1 MSNQSEIDYDKQF
14 QDDLAKA
21 TALSLEQQALDDYR
35 RAKKYGTA
43 AHYYNE
49 RAQSQSPS
57 LQHSHSLNQR
67 QQSTESAVAF
77 YAQLRTRYQQSRG
90 NSSETTAPPP
100 MPPHR
105 RHSEA
110 NNNVSLNVAAVT
122 AASRER
128 SKTPPAT
135 LPESDLISFSSPTAK
150 EAQPNTFEKL
160 IEDLQKLQTSS
171 QQTALVP
178 FGPVAA
184 TPMTSMQAAAGFR
197 APPPPQATPTH
208 NTAIYAA
215 AAAAGAAGGGGG
227 NCMQLVPFTPLPTAQ
242 QQKVPLTSEE
252 LQKLYNMPLQQQ
264 QQQQQYYQQ
273 HQQQHQHMA
282 AIMPPGVVYPAQ
294 RMGFVPSV
302 GGGFVA
308 PTHASNY
315 TQSAPPTAAAAA
327 TYIPPQFPSTV
338 SHYGF
343 QYGGMPPSAAP
354 YYGVASA
361 AAASPHISST
371 GSNVSIAAAPIPLT
385 KSQSAA
391 AAITPNDSNNKGGGG
406 GGSSGFIGAV
416 AAGARRPTPP
426 VRKPQRTGNDLIDL
440 SQEDDS
446 RVSVLE
452 AFDPLLNADEAG
464 CDDGSDCTSY
474 YAEYDPFDYLYSGG
488 GTQYSDPVYEAV
500 NKLEKS
506 AVSPNVSSIGWRT
519 DYLSRDEALAT
530 DPIAIGNST
539 HYQLDDQLPSGS
551 RSPPPPLP
559 PRNSGSR
566 SPPFLSGLYPTLKQD
581 NNFESSSQ
589 VGAGA
594 GAGGF
599 YSTPSS
605 AVRPSATL
613 DRRKT
618 FGTRLYEVVTEQRTV
633 DPELLEFFFMV
644 KELRMR
650 YLYND
655 AQTNPGHVIA
665 SEFNY
670 HYPLETSIKILVH
683 PTLKAL
689 MPHTEMA
696 RTQGQ
701 VKGYGVPVVFTCDI
715 NTAVEL
721 VIDQAFC
728 SLEGQI
734 KGTPNDYVVKPIGVS
749 EWLSPTSKLSQLEC
763 VHNSLKLEQDVQLGL
778 CVKSEESM
786 QVIARTQSDDMRD
799 AELRAEDV
807 LPNEMATTINYDNM
821 MILIETLETEIDK
834 LESADPNSRSIL
846 SCSGV
851 VQAAKAIC
859 ALLGSIDTLEI
870 SACITDLKRIC
881 EESQVKY
888 AAHTTESN
896 PEIVSERGDYAE
908 VRMVPRSKLDQIKL
922 KCSQLRDAVQELIEL
937 YSNVFRVGFSVKSV
951 DYSTTPIPVSCVLKP
966 IVVSINCLHRPPP
979 TWRYDDYSLGV
990 QINYGTRFV
999 SDPIVTKCSNDM
1011 SGGLFPRLNFSSWLT
1026 FEKNPI
1032 CTLPRESRLIFV
1044 LYGTQTA
1051 ENEQNTDAN
1060 GERRHVATELG
1071 WCAIQLFDQKR
1082 EMICGSYLLSMWP
1095 PTTDKFLGPAPARGC
1110 HPQPDICP
1118 VLSIEVPPYG
1128 GRILFPEPLEQPPPA
1143 PRYDFNSLDTNLQQ
1157 ELLDTAEQGYSG
1169 AKDKREVF
1177 WEKRLYLQSF
1187 PYALPKV
1194 LHAAHSWD
1202 YASLMD
1208 LHSLLHSWAP
1218 LSPLQAL
1225 ELLLPRYPDAKVRE
1239 KAAEWISQLPN
1250 DQLVDYLP
1258 QLLQALKH
1266 DTYEASA
1273 MARFL
1278 LCKCLESPRIAHHMY
1293 WLLVHSLP
1301 GDDPQNSIDAS
1312 SVANEIDESLITQ
1325 ARYYRRNKMMLRALL
1340 AICGERLLARFL
1352 SQNMMCKSLARLAE
1366 SVKEAKESLRQKT
1379 LCFGM
1384 DTVHQQLGDKPTSLP
1399 LGPELEVTGVN
1410 VRSCSYFNS
1419 NTLPLKI
1426 SYIGSDGEVLPAI
1439 FKSGDDLQQDMLT
1452 IQLIRVMNKMWLAEG
1467 LDLKMVTFN
1476 CVPTGFKKGMIEL
1489 VSDAETLRKIQVE
1502 YGLTGSFKDRPI
1514 AEWLAKQNPSQ
1525 LEYQRAVKNFTV
1537 SCAGYSVATYILGI
1551 CDRHNDNI
1559 MLKTSGHLFH
1569 IDFGKFLGDAQMFGN
1584 FKRDRTPFVLTSDM
1598 AYVINGGD
1606 KPSTDFHYFVD
1617 LCCRAFN
1624 IIRKHGDL
1632 ILHMLALMAT
1642 AGIPGVT
1649 ADAVT
1654 YVRGALLPE
1663 QSNPEAAASF
1673 AKMIQFSLKSW
1684 FTQFN
1689 FFLHN
1694 LAQMRFSNDEGSGE
1708 LLSFVPRKYT
1718 MQQDGRLKSVMVVR
1732 CQKHYDMEKYYTYI
1746 LQVTRHGQTDPT
1758 HLFRSYKE
1766 FTEFHQKLCLHF
1778 PLAKLHSLPSGM
1790 HVGRSNVKSVAERR
1804 LPQIQ
1809 RFLISLF
1816 NSADEI
1822 AHSDLVYTFFH
1833 PLLRDQQEAKLTV
1846 SKVREVKQPTREN
1859 PYEVGQIKISLQYR
1873 RGVLTVMIH
1882 HAKGLPML
1890 QGGQEPNT
1898 YVKCYLK
1905 PDATKVTKR
1914 KTKVVRKTCVPSFM
1928 ETLEYRMPME
1938 HIQIRTLHVTV
1949 WSHDTLQ
1956 ENELLGGFQID
1967 LSKYD
1972 LRKELIDWF
1981 RLGPMPRN

>member
-1 MSNQSEIDYDKQF
+1 MSNQSEVDYDKQF

-43 AHYYNE
+43 AHYYSE
-49 RAQSQSPS
+49 QRAHSQSPS
-57 LQHSHSLNQR
+57 LQHSHTQR
-67 QQSTESAVAF
+67 QQSTESVVDY
-77 YAQLRTRYQQSRG
+77 YAQLRARYQQSRG
-90 NSSETTAPPP
+90 NSNDTAAPTATAVAPPI
-100 MPPHR
+100 PPSR

-110 NNNVSLNVAAVT
+110 NNNISLNVAAVT
-122 AASRER
+122 AASCER

-150 EAQPNTFEKL
+150 ETQPSMFDKL
-160 IEDLQKLQTSS
+160 IEDLQKLQTTS

-184 TPMTSMQAAAGFR
+184 
-197 APPPPQATPTH
+197 APIAPIH
-208 NTAIYAA
+208 A
-215 AAAAGAAGGGGG
+215 AAAAGVYRGTPPPMAAAPAHSAAAMYGAAGVGVPGA
-227 NCMQLVPFTPLPTAQ
+227 NCMQLVPFTPALQ

-252 LQKLYNMPLQQQ
+252 LQKLYNMPQQQQQ

-273 HQQQHQHMA
+273 SHQHQQYMA
-282 AIMPPGVVYPAQ
+282 AIAPVAGMVYPPPPPPA
-294 RMGFVPSV
+294 RPGFVPSV
-302 GGGFVA
+302 GGFA
-308 PTHASNY
+308 TPPPHAASF
-315 TQSAPPTAAAAA
+315 TQSAPATAAASAA
-327 TYIPPQFPSTV
+327 YTPPHFPPTV

-343 QYGGMPPSAAP
+343 QYGALP
-354 YYGVASA
+354 ASSSPFYTGTQ
-361 AAASPHISST
+361 AASM
-371 GSNVSIAAAPIPLT
+371 PLA
-385 KSQSAA
+385 KSQSAV
-391 AAITPNDSNNKGGGG
+391 AAIVPN
-406 GGSSGFIGAV
+406 GSGA
-416 AAGARRPTPP
+416 ATTGARRLS
-426 VRKPQRTGNDLIDL
+426 KAQRTGNDLIDL

-452 AFDPLLNADEAG
+452 AFDPLLNVEGEG
-464 CDDGSDCTSY
+464 CDDDSDCTSY

-519 DYLSRDEALAT
+519 DYLSRDDVLNSVAAT
-530 DPIAIGNST
+530 TTSSSVSPT
-539 HYQLDDQLPSGS
+539 HFLPGDHSPSGS

-566 SPPFLSGLYPTLKQD
+566 SPPFPHSGLYPTLRRD
-581 NNFESSSQ
+581 NSFESSTS
-589 VGAGA
+589 VGI
-594 GAGGF
+594 
-599 YSTPSS
+599 SSS
-605 AVRPSATL
+605 AAAGSSHATSSPFGRPSAATL

-618 FGTRLYEVVTEQRTV
+618 NGTRLYEVVTDRRTV
-633 DPELLEFFFMV
+633 DSELLEFFFMV

-655 AQTNPGHVIA
+655 TQTNPGHVIA

-683 PTLKAL
+683 PALKAL
-689 MPHTEMA
+689 LPSAEMAA

-749 EWLSPTSKLSQLEC
+749 EWLSPSSKLSQLEC

-778 CVKSEESM
+778 CVKSEENM
-786 QVIARTQSDDMRD
+786 QVIARTQGDDSRD
-799 AELRAEDV
+799 TDLRAEDI
-807 LPNEMATTINYDNM
+807 LPNEMAATINYDNM

-834 LESADPNSRSIL
+834 LECADPNSRSIL

-851 VQAAKAIC
+851 VQAVKAIC

-870 SACITDLKRIC
+870 SACIADLKRIC
-881 EESQVKY
+881 EEGQVKY
-888 AAHTTESN
+888 ASHSTETN

-908 VRMVPRSKLDQIKL
+908 VRLVPRPMLDQIKL
-922 KCSQLRDAVQELIEL
+922 KCNQLRDAVQELIEL
-937 YSNVFRVGFSVKSV
+937 YSNVFRVGFSVKSL
-951 DYSTTPIPVSCVLKP
+951 DYSTTPMPISCVLKP

-990 QINYGTRFV
+990 QIVYGTRFV

-1032 CTLPRESRLIFV
+1032 CTLPREARLIFV

-1060 GERRHVATELG
+1060 GERRQVPTELG

-1128 GRILFPEPLEQPPPA
+1128 GRIMFPEPVEQPAPA
-1143 PRYDFNSLDTNLQQ
+1143 PRYDFNSLDANLQQ
-1157 ELLDTAEQGYSG
+1157 DLLDTAEQGYSG

-1202 YASLMD
+1202 YASLID
-1208 LHSLLHSWAP
+1208 LHSLLHSWTP

-1239 KAAEWISQLPN
+1239 RAVEWISHLPN

-1312 SVANEIDESLITQ
+1312 SVANEFDESLITQ

-1340 AICGERLLARFL
+1340 AICGEKLLARFL

-1384 DTVHQQLGDKPTSLP
+1384 ETVHQQLGDKPTSLP

-1426 SYIGSDGEVLPAI
+1426 SYIGSDGEILPAI

-1732 CQKHYDMEKYYTYI
+1732 CQKHYDTEKYYTYI
-1746 LQVTRHGQTDPT
+1746 LRVTRHGQTDPT

-1778 PLAKLHSLPSGM
+1778 PLAKLH
-1790 HVGRSNVKSVAERR
+1790 R
-1804 LPQIQ
+1804 
-1809 RFLISLF
+1809 
-1816 NSADEI
+1816 
-1822 AHSDLVYTFFH
+1822 
-1833 PLLRDQQEAKLTV
+1833 
-1846 SKVREVKQPTREN
+1846 
-1859 PYEVGQIKISLQYR
+1859 
-1873 RGVLTVMIH
+1873 
-1882 HAKGLPML
+1882 
-1890 QGGQEPNT
+1890 
-1898 YVKCYLK
+1898 
-1905 PDATKVTKR
+1905 
-1914 KTKVVRKTCVPSFM
+1914 
-1928 ETLEYRMPME
+1928 
-1938 HIQIRTLHVTV
+1938 
-1949 WSHDTLQ
+1949 
-1956 ENELLGGFQID
+1956 
-1967 LSKYD
+1967 
-1972 LRKELIDWF
+1972 
-1981 RLGPMPRN
+1981 

>member
-1 MSNQSEIDYDKQF
+1 MTNQAEIDYEKQF

-35 RAKKYGTA
+35 RSKKYGTA
-43 AHYYNE
+43 ANTYYE
-49 RAQSQSPS
+49 RSQSTQSDASTYYTQLRNRHMSRNNSMTPPPLGASVLQSQ
-57 LQHSHSLNQR
+57 
-67 QQSTESAVAF
+67 
-77 YAQLRTRYQQSRG
+77 
-90 NSSETTAPPP
+90 
-100 MPPHR
+100 R
-105 RHSEA
+105 RHSEVSNA
-110 NNNVSLNVAAVT
+110 NILAGNTTT
-122 AASRER
+122 AKER
-128 SKTPPAT
+128 SKTPSSS
-135 LPESDLISFSSPTAK
+135 LPESDLISFASPTSKKPENA
-150 EAQPNTFEKL
+150 TFEKL
-160 IEDLQKLQTSS
+160 IEDLQKIQTSNS
-171 QQTALVP
+171 QTALVP
-178 FGPVAA
+178 LGP
-184 TPMTSMQAAAGFR
+184 TAAAPIYPSYR
-197 APPPPQATPTH
+197 TVTPAVIYRPQQYVP
-208 NTAIYAA
+208 
-215 AAAAGAAGGGGG
+215 GPGG
-227 NCMQLVPFTPLPTAQ
+227 MQLVPFTPPTQ
-242 QQKVPLTSEE
+242 QTKVPLTNEE
-252 LQKLYNMPLQQQ
+252 LQKLYNMPHPQTT
-264 QQQQQYYQQ
+264 
-273 HQQQHQHMA
+273 A
-282 AIMPPGVVYPAQ
+282 YPHHI
-294 RMGFVPSV
+294 GF
-302 GGGFVA
+302 
-308 PTHASNY
+308 
-315 TQSAPPTAAAAA
+315 
-327 TYIPPQFPSTV
+327 IPPQGFYHSSANFQQQSMTQGAMSTAYLQAQQGYQYNTLSGSAGSTNYIAPMQPSNNLNQV
-338 SHYGF
+338 NNL
-343 QYGGMPPSAAP
+343 
-354 YYGVASA
+354 
-361 AAASPHISST
+361 
-371 GSNVSIAAAPIPLT
+371 NVSNASNLNIPKISKSHSASSVSAPNGTVENLNT
-385 KSQSAA
+385 QR
-391 AAITPNDSNNKGGGG
+391 NQ
-406 GGSSGFIGAV
+406 
-416 AAGARRPTPP
+416 TPP
-426 VRKPQRTGNDLIDL
+426 ARKPRTADDLIDL
-440 SQEDDS
+440 SHEDDS

-452 AFDPLLNADEAG
+452 AFDPLLNEENEGNDNA
-464 CDDGSDCTSY
+464 SDCTSY
-474 YAEYDPFDYLYSGG
+474 YSEYDPFDYLYSAG

-500 NKLEKS
+500 NKLDKS
-506 AVSPNVSSIGWRT
+506 AMSSNVSSIGWRQEYRT
-519 DYLSRDEALAT
+519 
-530 DPIAIGNST
+530 NSS
-539 HYQLDDQLPSGS
+539 YQLDEKPSGS

-559 PRNSGSR
+559 PRNSSGNIHSQ
-566 SPPFLSGLYPTLKQD
+566 SEYYTKEGIISSVPPSI
-581 NNFESSSQ
+581 
-589 VGAGA
+589 V
-594 GAGGF
+594 
-599 YSTPSS
+599 
-605 AVRPSATL
+605 L

-618 FGTRLYEVVTEQRTV
+618 CTRLYEMVTDQRTV
-633 DPELLEFFFMV
+633 DPELLEFYFMV
-644 KELRMR
+644 KELRSR
-650 YLYND
+650 YLYD
-655 AQTNPGHVIA
+655 DEVTNVGHIIA

-670 HYPLETSIKILVH
+670 HYPLETSIKIVVH
-683 PTLKAL
+683 PNINILHPDADAASSSK
-689 MPHTEMA
+689 
-696 RTQGQ
+696 GQ

-721 VIDQAFC
+721 VIGQAFC

-734 KGTPNDYVVKPIGVS
+734 KGTVNDYVVKPIGVS
-749 EWLSPTSKLSQLEC
+749 EWLSPSSKLSQLEC
-763 VHNSLKLEQDVQLGL
+763 VHDSLKLERDVHLGL
-778 CVKSEESM
+778 CLKTEENM
-786 QVIARTQSDDMRD
+786 QVIARTQRDDLRDSDIRP
-799 AELRAEDV
+799 EDI
-807 LPNEMATTINYDNM
+807 LPNEMASTICYDDM

-834 LESADPNSRSIL
+834 LESAAGDVNSRTIL

-851 VQAAKAIC
+851 VQGVKAIC
-859 ALLGSIDTLEI
+859 ALLGSIDTIEI
-870 SACITDLKRIC
+870 ATCVSELKHIC
-881 EESQVKY
+881 DTNQVKY
-888 AAHTTESN
+888 ASASQTN
-896 PEIVSERGDYAE
+896 PEVVSDYGDYAE
-908 VRMVPRSKLDQIKL
+908 VSLRPRSTLEQVKL
-922 KCSQLRDAVQELIEL
+922 KCNQLRDAVQELIEL
-937 YSNVFRVGFSVKSV
+937 YSNVFRVGFSVKSI
-951 DYSTTPIPVSCVLKP
+951 DYSITPIPISCVIKP

-979 TWRYDDYSLGV
+979 NWKYDDYSLGV
-990 QINYGTRFV
+990 QINYGTRFI
-999 SDPIVTKCSNDM
+999 SDPVVTKCTNNTT
-1011 SGGLFPRLNFSSWLT
+1011 GGLFPRLNFSSWIT

-1044 LYGTQTA
+1044 LYGTQTT
-1051 ENEQNTDAN
+1051 ENEQNNDAN
-1060 GERRHVATELG
+1060 GERRQITTELG
-1071 WCAIQLFDQKR
+1071 WCAIQLFDHKS
-1082 EMICGSYLLSMWP
+1082 EMICGSYLLSVWP
-1095 PTTDKFLGPAPARGC
+1095 ATTDKFLGPAPARGC
-1110 HPQPDICP
+1110 HPLPDICP

-1128 GRILFPEPLEQPPPA
+1128 GRIQFPKPLEDPPTA

-1157 ELLDTAEQGYSG
+1157 ELLDTAEQGYPG
-1169 AKDKREVF
+1169 ATEKREVF
-1177 WEKRLYLQSF
+1177 WEKRFYLQKF
-1187 PYALPKV
+1187 PNALPKV

-1208 LHSLLHSWAP
+1208 LHSLLNSWIP
-1218 LSPLQAL
+1218 LAPLQAL

-1239 KAAEWISQLPN
+1239 KAVEWISYLPN

-1266 DTYEASA
+1266 DTYEASS
-1273 MARFL
+1273 MCRFL

-1312 SVANEIDESLITQ
+1312 SVANELDDSLITQ

-1340 AICGERLLARFL
+1340 AICGEKLLSRFL
-1352 SQNMMCKSLARLAE
+1352 RQNMMCKTLAKVAE
-1366 SVKEAKESLRQKT
+1366 NVKEAKESVRQKT
-1379 LCFGM
+1379 LCLGM
-1384 DTVHQQLGDKPTSLP
+1384 DIVHQDLIDKPTSLP

-1426 SYIGSDGEVLPAI
+1426 SYVGPDTEILPAI

-1467 LDLKMVTFN
+1467 LDLKIVTFN
-1476 CVPTGFKKGMIEL
+1476 CVPTGYKKGMIEM
-1489 VSDAETLRKIQVE
+1489 VSEAETLRKIQVE

-1632 ILHMLALMAT
+1632 LLHMLALMAT

-1654 YVRGALLPE
+1654 YVRRALLPS

-1694 LAQMRFSNDEGSGE
+1694 LAQMRFTNDEGSGE

-1718 MQQDGRLKSVMVVR
+1718 IQQDGRLKSVMVVR

-1746 LQVTRHGQTDPT
+1746 LRVTRHGQTDPT

-1778 PLAKLHSLPSGM
+1778 PLAKLHSLPTGM

-1804 LPQIQ
+1804 LPEIQ

-1833 PLLRDQQEAKLTV
+1833 PLLRDQQEAKLEV
-1846 SKVREVKQPTREN
+1846 SKVREVKQQASREDPN
-1859 PYEVGQIKISLQYR
+1859 QICQLKISLQYR
-1873 RGVLTVMIH
+1873 RDVFTVMIH

-1890 QGGQEPNT
+1890 QGNQEPNT

-1905 PDATKVTKR
+1905 PDPTKATKR

-1928 ETLEYRMPME
+1928 ETLEYRMPLTY
-1938 HIQIRTLHVTV
+1938 IKNRILHVTV

-1972 LRKELIDWF
+1972 LNKELIDWF

>member
-1 MSNQSEIDYDKQF
+1 MSNQSEVDYDKQF

-43 AHYYNE
+43 AHYYSE
-49 RAQSQSPS
+49 RAQTQSPS
-57 LQHSHSLNQR
+57 FQPMHSVPQR
-67 QQSTESAVAF
+67 QQSTESAKAF

-90 NSSETTAPPP
+90 NSNDIGTSAAPPI
-100 MPPHR
+100 PPSR

-128 SKTPPAT
+128 SQTPPAT
-135 LPESDLISFSSPTAK
+135 LLESDLISFSSPTSK
-150 EAQPNTFEKL
+150 ESQSNTFEKL
-160 IEDLQKLQTSS
+160 IEDLQKLQTTTP
-171 QQTALVP
+171 QTALMP

-184 TPMTSMQAAAGFR
+184 APITPMHAAVGYR
-197 APPPPQATPTH
+197 HVGTPTH
-208 NTAIYAA
+208 NVALLQHYAA
-215 AAAAGAAGGGGG
+215 SAGGAAPGAVAVGGAGAG
-227 NCMQLVPFTPLPTAQ
+227 NSMQLVPFTPTSA
-242 QQKVPLTSEE
+242 QQKVPLTSDE

-264 QQQQQYYQQ
+264 QQQQQQQYYQQ
-273 HQQQHQHMA
+273 HQQQQYMA
-282 AIMPPGVVYPAQ
+282 AIMPAGVAYPPA
-294 RMGFVPSV
+294 RAGYVPTV
-302 GGGFVA
+302 GGFTA
-308 PTHASNY
+308 PTHAANY
-315 TQSAPPTAAAAA
+315 TQSAPATAAAASA
-327 TYIPPQFPSTV
+327 FTPPQFPPTV

-343 QYGGMPPSAAP
+343 QYGALPGSSTP
-354 YYGVASA
+354 YYGAGGNVA
-361 AAASPHISST
+361 
-371 GSNVSIAAAPIPLT
+371 VAAAPMPLS

-391 AAITPNDSNNKGGGG
+391 AAILSNGGNGANYTASTA
-406 GGSSGFIGAV
+406 GSGAT
-416 AAGARRPTPP
+416 GLRRQTPP
-426 VRKPQRTGNDLIDL
+426 ARKPPRTGSDLIDL

-452 AFDPLLNADEAG
+452 AFDPLLNADEEG
-464 CDDGSDCTSY
+464 CDDDSDCTSY

-506 AVSPNVSSIGWRT
+506 AVSPNVSSIGWRS
-519 DYLSRDEALAT
+519 DYLNRDEVLNNFARSPAASSPTPSQSNDAT
-530 DPIAIGNST
+530 
-539 HYQLDDQLPSGS
+539 LSGS

-566 SPPFLSGLYPTLKQD
+566 SPPFLPGLYPTLKRD
-581 NNFESSSQ
+581 NSFGSSSSIG
-589 VGAGA
+589 VSNATA
-594 GAGGF
+594 VAP
-599 YSTPSS
+599 STSHATANS
-605 AVRPSATL
+605 YERPCGTL

-618 FGTRLYEVVTEQRTV
+618 TSTRLYEVVTERRTV
-633 DPELLEFFFMV
+633 DPELLEFYYMV

-655 AQTNPGHVIA
+655 KRTNPGHIIA

-683 PTLKAL
+683 PALKAML
-689 MPHTEMA
+689 PGAELT

-701 VKGYGVPVVFTCDI
+701 VKGYGVPIVFTCDI

-734 KGTPNDYVVKPIGVS
+734 SGTPSDYVVKPIGVS

-778 CVKSEESM
+778 CVKCDENM
-786 QVIARTQSDDMRD
+786 QVIARTQRDDLRD
-799 AELRAEDV
+799 AELRADDIV
-807 LPNEMATTINYDNM
+807 PNEMATTINYDDM

-834 LESADPNSRSIL
+834 LESADPNSRQIL

-851 VQAAKAIC
+851 VQAVKAIC

-870 SACITDLKRIC
+870 SACIADLKRIC
-881 EESQVKY
+881 EEGQVKY
-888 AAHTTESN
+888 ASHSNDTN

-908 VRMVPRSKLDQIKL
+908 VRLVPRPMLDQIKL
-922 KCSQLRDAVQELIEL
+922 KCNQLRDAVQELIEL
-937 YSNVFRVGFSVKSV
+937 YSNVFRVGFSVKSL
-951 DYSTTPIPVSCVLKP
+951 DYSTTPMPISCVLKP
-966 IVVSINCLHRPPP
+966 IVVSVNCLHRPPP
-979 TWRYDDYSLGV
+979 VWRYDDYSLGV
-990 QINYGTRFV
+990 QINYGTRFI

-1026 FEKNPI
+1026 FDKNAI

-1060 GERRHVATELG
+1060 GERRQVPTELG
-1071 WCAIQLFDQKR
+1071 WCAIQLFDHKR

-1110 HPQPDICP
+1110 HPQPDLCP
-1118 VLSIEVPPYG
+1118 VLSIEIPPYG
-1128 GRILFPEPLEQPPPA
+1128 GRIMFPEPLQQPQPA
-1143 PRYDFNSLDTNLQQ
+1143 PRCDFNSLDANLQQ

-1208 LHSLLHSWAP
+1208 LHSLLHSWTP

-1225 ELLLPRYPDAKVRE
+1225 ELLLPRYPDAKVRQ
-1239 KAAEWISQLPN
+1239 KAVEWISQLPN

-1266 DTYEASA
+1266 DTYEASD
-1273 MARFL
+1273 MANFL

-1312 SVANEIDESLITQ
+1312 SVANELDDSLITQ
-1325 ARYYRRNKMMLRALL
+1325 ARYYRRNKIMLRALL
-1340 AICGERLLARFL
+1340 AVCGERLLARFL
-1352 SQNMMCKSLARLAE
+1352 SQNIMCKSLASLAD
-1366 SVKEAKESLRQKT
+1366 SVKQAKESLRQKT

-1384 DTVHQQLGDKPTSLP
+1384 ESVHQQLNDKPTSLP

-1426 SYIGSDGEVLPAI
+1426 SYINSDGEVLPAI

-1718 MQQDGRLKSVMVVR
+1718 MQQDGRLRSVMVVR

-1746 LQVTRHGQTDPT
+1746 LRVTRHGQTDPT

-1846 SKVREVKQPTREN
+1846 SKVREVKEQTREN
-1859 PYEVGQIKISLQYR
+1859 PYEVGQIKLSLQYR

-1928 ETLEYRMPME
+1928 ETLEYRMPLE
-1938 HIQIRTLHVTV
+1938 HIQNRFLHVTV

-1967 LSKYD
+1967 LCKYD

-1981 RLGPMPRN
+1981 RLGPMSRN